1 LKIPFKRLLNS
12 ELTTEVG
19 RPVVSLE
26 VVRVSEGSTLEFAIA
41 STSGTWR
48 QGIWLG
54 VHGELDV
61 AGERGDQFVIWTDTA
76 PKSFQVRV
84 AKTED
89 GLLRFH
95 NVWDSGRG
103 RKMESLSA
111 TSGML
116 VDEGDG
122 LVTYRCNDIGLSPK
136 FDRLVFELR
145 RELSTAPPG

>member
-1 LKIPFKRLLNS
+1 MRIPTERLLNS
-12 ELTTEVG
+12 QLTTEVG
-19 RPVVSLE
+19 RSVVSLE
-26 VVRVSEGSTLEFAIA
+26 VVHVSEGNTLEFTIA

-54 VHGELDV
+54 VHGELV
-61 AGERGDQFVIWTDTA
+61 VEGERGDQLVIWTDTA
-76 PKSFQVRV
+76 PKSSQVRV
-84 AKTED
+84 TKTED
-89 GLLRFH
+89 GLLRFY

-122 LVTYRCNDIGLSPK
+122 VVTYRCNDIGLSPG
-136 FDRLVFELR
+136 FDKLVFEVR